1 MPFGKSSTMD
11 FKRSSSSSSS
21 SQCSTATLVV
31 FVALCLVG
39 VWMMTSSTVVPVD
52 MSATE
57 INSEMKQQASETY
70 SAPLEESSTE
80 VSGEATRSD
89 ADTSVSDP
97 TTETKSESSE
107 EQKLLDKTA
116 ENMAE
121 KTQEGELGKDKKDDD
136 STKAQAYSDENGNT
150 EGEEVIKEG
159 GERKEEG
166 GEMIK
171 EGGQENSLDK
181 SREGSSQET
190 TDGEQEKKADQK
202 FDETTESEQDKSSEQ
217 SSDETTNGDEKP
229 EDKSTDQKVNET
241 ADGEQN
247 KISEQ
252 NSDEA
257 KGDEQQKSDSNNTS
271 EQDGKDQG
279 QIEEKGEQN
288 EDKEA
293 EVKSNETITG
303 TGNKTEDSVSSE
315 LFPDGAQSELLNETA
330 RTQNG
335 AWSTQAAESKKE
347 KEVQATSKE
356 DGTGYN
362 WKLCNVTTGPDYI
375 PCLDNEDAIKKL
387 KTTKHYE
394 HRERH
399 CPDEAPTCLL
409 PLPEGYKQ
417 PIEWPNSRNKIWYHN
432 VPHTELATIKGHQNW
447 VKVSGEYLTFPGG
460 GTQFKHGA
468 LHYIDFI
475 QESVPEIAW
484 GKNSRVV
491 LDVGCGVASFGGYLF
506 DRDVLTMSFAPKD
519 EHEAQ
524 VQFALE
530 RGIPAF
536 SAVMGTKRLPF
547 PGIVFDVIHCARC
560 RVPWHIEGGMLLLE
574 LNRLLR
580 PGGYFVWSA
589 TPVYQKLEEDVEIWN
604 AMTELTKS
612 MCWEM
617 VNKTKDKIN
626 KVGIVTYRKPSN
638 NECYAKRSESSPPL
652 CQGSD
657 DPNAAWNVPLQAC
670 MHEVP
675 LDSAVRGSQWPQQWP
690 QRSENPPY
698 WLNSS
703 QIGVYGKPAPEDF
716 KADFQHWKRVV
727 SNSYLKGLGIDWSG
741 VRNVMDMRAVYG
753 GFAAALQEVNAWVMN
768 IVTIDSPDTLP
779 VIYERGL
786 FGMYHDWCES
796 FSTYP
801 RSYDLL
807 HADHLF
813 SKTKKRC
820 KLLPVIAEVDRILRP
835 QGKLIVRDNA
845 ETLEE
850 VESMAKSLNWEVRMG
865 YSKEKGG
872 LLCVQKTL
880 WRPEEVEATVS
891 SLS

>member
-1 MPFGKSSTMD
+1 
-11 FKRSSSSSSS
+11 
-21 SQCSTATLVV
+21 
-31 FVALCLVG
+31 
-39 VWMMTSSTVVPVD
+39 

-80 VSGEATRSD
+80 VSGEATTRD

-121 KTQEGELGKDKKDDD
+121 KTQEGELGKDNKDDD

-150 EGEEVIKEG
+150 EGEEMIKEG
-159 GERKEEG
+159 GPENAQDRSSEENPRESANGAQENTADQQTYSDENGNAEG

-217 SSDETTNGDEKP
+217 SSDETTDGDEKP
-229 EDKSTDQKVNET
+229 EGGEMIKEGVQEYGQDKSSTEEPYQVTTDGEQEKKADQKVNET
-241 ADGEQN
+241 TDGEQN

-315 LFPDGAQSELLNETA
+315 VFPDGAQSELLNETA

-356 DGTGYN
+356 DGTGHN

-417 PIEWPNSRNKIWYHN
+417 PIEWPNSRNK
-432 VPHTELATIKGHQNW
+432 
-447 VKVSGEYLTFPGG
+447 
-460 GTQFKHGA
+460 
-468 LHYIDFI
+468 
-475 QESVPEIAW
+475 
-484 GKNSRVV
+484 
-491 LDVGCGVASFGGYLF
+491 
-506 DRDVLTMSFAPKD
+506 
-519 EHEAQ
+519 
-524 VQFALE
+524 
-530 RGIPAF
+530 
-536 SAVMGTKRLPF
+536 
-547 PGIVFDVIHCARC
+547 
-560 RVPWHIEGGMLLLE
+560 
-574 LNRLLR
+574 
-580 PGGYFVWSA
+580 
-589 TPVYQKLEEDVEIWN
+589 
-604 AMTELTKS
+604 
-612 MCWEM
+612 
-617 VNKTKDKIN
+617 
-626 KVGIVTYRKPSN
+626 
-638 NECYAKRSESSPPL
+638 
-652 CQGSD
+652 
-657 DPNAAWNVPLQAC
+657 VPLLHC
-670 MHEVP
+670 IY
-675 LDSAVRGSQWPQQWP
+675 VR
-690 QRSENPPY
+690 EN
-698 WLNSS
+698 
-703 QIGVYGKPAPEDF
+703 
-716 KADFQHWKRVV
+716 
-727 SNSYLKGLGIDWSG
+727 
-741 VRNVMDMRAVYG
+741 
-753 GFAAALQEVNAWVMN
+753 
-768 IVTIDSPDTLP
+768 
-779 VIYERGL
+779 
-786 FGMYHDWCES
+786 S
-796 FSTYP
+796 FSQ
-801 RSYDLL
+801 
-807 HADHLF
+807 F
-813 SKTKKRC
+813 
-820 KLLPVIAEVDRILRP
+820 
-835 QGKLIVRDNA
+835 
-845 ETLEE
+845 
-850 VESMAKSLNWEVRMG
+850 
-865 YSKEKGG
+865 
-872 LLCVQKTL
+872 
-880 WRPEEVEATVS
+880 
-891 SLS
+891 